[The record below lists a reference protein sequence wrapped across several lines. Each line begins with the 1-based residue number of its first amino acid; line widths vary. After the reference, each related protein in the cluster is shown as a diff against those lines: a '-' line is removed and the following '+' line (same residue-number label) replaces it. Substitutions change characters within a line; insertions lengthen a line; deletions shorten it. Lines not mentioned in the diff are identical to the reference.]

1 MRWTELENGFRMLY
15 SIIKISI
22 GVVCLILAAEYGWT
36 YIVYEAATYRILY
49 VADLITW
56 LFAGLILFSEGMQ
69 GYIRAILEGSKKRI
83 RRVRREAEEA
93 QRATA

>member
-1 MRWTELENGFRMLY
+1 MRWAGLENGFRMLY

-49 VADLITW
+49 VADLTTW
-56 LFAGLILFSEGMQ
+56 LFAGLILFSEGC
-69 GYIRAILEGSKKRI
+69 
-83 RRVRREAEEA
+83 
-93 QRATA
+93 RATSGPSWRAVKRGSGG